1 MHSIQGL
8 LKYLFYQ
15 YLSIPLKIMSG
26 FFLQCFEIYIDES
39 CHRSIIHIP
48 SNQLNSFSLSEDP
61 LCRVDWLKSKLNFI
75 QHSLLIVFHTSNKLK
90 LARKY
95 IHIVTDKHYSNC
107 SFINLNQNNAYHFH
121 TREMQVKD
129 SVYLWAETGEY
140 VMTNT
145 PKLWTGFKKCLP
157 FARKKSW
164 SVTIVT
170 SQNVSHV
177 FDPWDFFIFVV
188 PYHYWNVNTDTCECV
203 TICTTKNEKPFIC
216 I

>member
-1 MHSIQGL
+1 MFNVNNAFHTRPAEIPFLSVSQHSL
-8 LKYLFYQ
+8 EDNVC
-15 YLSIPLKIMSG
+15 

-39 CHRSIIHIP
+39 CLRSLIHIP
-48 SNQLNSFSLSEDP
+48 SNQLNSFSLSENP

-95 IHIVTDKHYSNC
+95 IHIVTDKHYSIF

-129 SVYLWAETGEY
+129 SVYLWAEAGEY

-145 PKLWTGFKKCLP
+145 PKLWTGFKKCVP
-157 FARKKSW
+157 FAREKISW
-164 SVTIVT
+164 NVTN
-170 SQNVSHV
+170 QNVFHV
-177 FDPWDFFIFVV
+177 LDPWDFLIFV
-188 PYHYWNVNTDTCECV
+188 PHHYWNVN
-203 TICTTKNEKPFIC
+203 KF
-216 I
+216 